1 MRMESSGF
9 RLPRPEAADVA
20 VDSSEVDEVNNKVET
35 NPNGEADQDLSR
47 SNPHQKRVV
56 GVDTQNTPGRTAQ
69 HPRRNA
75 TSVEWSD
82 TSDESADL
90 RTPIQGKK
98 TKGEADPSP

>member
-20 VDSSEVDEVNNKVET
+20 VDSSEVDEVNNKVKT
-35 NPNGEADQDLSR
+35 NPDGEADQDLSR
-47 SNPHQKRVV
+47 SHHQKRVV
-56 GVDTQNTPGRTAQ
+56 GVDTQNMPGRTAQ

-90 RTPIQGKK
+90 RMPIQGKR
-98 TKGEADPSP
+98 TREEADPSP